1 MSVRRGGIVVILGM
15 DRAPVPG
22 LVAAVAHE
30 RGFFNPWTAF
40 PFETRAD
47 AVTLVA

>member
-1 MSVRRGGIVVILGM
+1 MPMRGGGIVVILCM
-15 DRAPVPG
+15 DGASVPG
-22 LVAAVAHE
+22 LVAAVVHE